1 METFFF
7 LRIVMCGVQGKTKNE
22 EGHVHTTKPRHGQRA
37 IMSTMEMPLSDGN
50 SRALYFSSLH
60 KLI

>member
-1 METFFF
+1 
-7 LRIVMCGVQGKTKNE
+7 MCGVQGKTKNE